1 MKFLRVISV
10 IFVAGTLLA
19 TEKTISID
27 VQNADIRTVL
37 RAFSEVGGV
46 NIVTT
51 PNVSGS
57 VTFSVNNVPW
67 KEAFKSLLD
76 AYSLAYTEQ
85 KNIITVMTQDEYAKV
100 RDVSGLEMKVFKI
113 KYLDA
118 TDISSVVEGLL
129 SSRGKMKVEPS
140 TNSLVITDLPENLNK
155 IENFLFG
162 MDKPSRQVQIQVKV
176 VEVDYDAARALGVN
190 WVLAKDHPSNMVG
203 VRLSND
209 ASIGGAKTNLS
220 IGTILNGVSIDNV
233 LQALE
238 NESKANI
245 ISAPSIMVAN
255 NNKAKIVSGK
265 KVPVVTKDIS
275 GNTVVQ
281 FFDAAIKLEVTPH
294 ITPDGNI
301 AMELHPQVSDIAGYS
316 PAGQPIISNQ
326 EVETKLT
333 VKNGET
339 IVLGGVVKETNRHG
353 NAGFPFL
360 RRIPILNLLFSSN
373 EKATSKVELM
383 VFVTP
388 RIVADEAMNT
398 LNNTEETK
406 MPSTNIDNAPTEE
419 IKEEKE

>member
-1 MKFLRVISV
+1 MKFFKVIS
-10 IFVAGTLLA
+10 ILLMAGTLMA
-19 TEKTISID
+19 AEKTITIN
-27 VQNADIRTVL
+27 VQNADIKTVL
-37 RAFSEVGGV
+37 RAFSNVANI

-51 PNVSGS
+51 PKVKAK
-57 VTFSVNNVPW
+57 VTFSVKNVPW

-76 AYSLAYTEQ
+76 AYGLAYTEQ
-85 KNIITVMTQDEYAKV
+85 KDIITVMTQDEYAKV
-100 RDVSGLEMKVFKI
+100 RDVSGLEMKIFRI
-113 KYLDA
+113 KYMKAGDVA
-118 TDISSVVEGLL
+118 PVIESLL
-129 SSRGKMKVEPS
+129 SSRGKMKVEAS
-140 TNSLVITDLPENLNK
+140 TNSLVITDLPDNILK
-155 IENFLFG
+155 IENFLKG
-162 MDKPSRQVQIQVKV
+162 MDKPAKQVQIQVKV
-176 VEVDYDAARALGVN
+176 VEVDYDAARSLGIN
-190 WVLAKDHPSNMVG
+190 WVTAKDHPTDRTA

-220 IGTILNGVSIDNV
+220 IGTIIKGVSIESV

-245 ISAPSIMVAN
+245 VSAPSIMVSDN
-255 NNKAKIVSGK
+255 HEAKIISGK

-326 EVETKLT
+326 EAQTKLT
-333 VKNGET
+333 IKDGQT
-339 IVLGGVVKETNRHG
+339 IVLGGVVKETKRKG

-360 RRIPILNLLFSSN
+360 RKIPVLNLLFSSN
-373 EKATSKVELM
+373 EKASSKVELM

-388 RIVADEAMNT
+388 RIVNDEALNT
-398 LNNTEETK
+398 NVQGESNEN
-406 MPSTNIDNAPTEE
+406 MGAPKEE
-419 IKEEKE
+419 IKEGSK

>member
-1 MKFLRVISV
+1 MKFFRVMS
-10 IFVAGTLLA
+10 IFLITGALLA
-19 TEKTISID
+19 GEKTISLD
-27 VQNADIRTVL
+27 VQNADIKTVL
-37 RAFSEVGGV
+37 RAFSDVAGV

-51 PNVSGS
+51 PDVKAN
-57 VTFSVNNVPW
+57 VTFSVKNVPW
-67 KEAFKSLLD
+67 REAFTSLLN

-85 KNIITVMTQDEYAKV
+85 KNIITVMTQDEYSKV
-100 RDVSGLEMKVFKI
+100 RDIAGLEMKVFRV
-113 KYLDA
+113 KYLKASDVA
-118 TDISSVVEGLL
+118 PVVESLL
-129 SSRGKMKVEPS
+129 SSRGKMKVESS
-140 TNSLVITDLPENLNK
+140 TNSLVITDLPDNLIK
-155 IENFLFG
+155 IENFLNG
-162 MDKPSRQVQIQVKV
+162 MDRPERQVQIQVKV
-176 VEVDYDAARALGVN
+176 VEVDYDAARSLGIN
-190 WVLAKDHPSNMVG
+190 WVVAKDHPTDKVG

-209 ASIGGAKTNLS
+209 ASIGGAQTNLS
-220 IGTILNGVSIDNV
+220 IGTIVKGISIDNV

-245 ISAPSIMVAN
+245 VSAPSIMVAN

-326 EVETKLT
+326 EAETKLT
-333 VKNGET
+333 IKNGET
-339 IVLGGVVKETNRHG
+339 IVLGGVVKQTKRKG

-360 RRIPILNLLFSSN
+360 RKIPVINLLFSSN
-373 EKATSKVELM
+373 ENASSKVELM

-388 RIVADEAMNT
+388 KIVGDEAMNT
-398 LNNTEETK
+398 LKSPEETETK
-406 MPSTNIDNAPTEE
+406 QEGVKGATIP
-419 IKEEKE
+419 EEK

>member
-1 MKFLRVISV
+1 MKFFRVMS
-10 IFVAGTLLA
+10 IFLVAGTLLA
-19 TEKTISID
+19 AEKTISLD

-37 RAFSEVGGV
+37 RAFSDVAGV

-51 PNVSGS
+51 PNVKGN
-57 VTFSVNNVPW
+57 VTFSVKNVPW

-85 KNIITVMTQDEYAKV
+85 KNIITVMTQDEYSKV
-100 RDVSGLEMKVFKI
+100 RDVSGLEMKIFRI
-113 KYLDA
+113 KYLKASDVA
-118 TDISSVVEGLL
+118 PVVEGLL
-129 SSRGKMKVEPS
+129 SSRGKMKVEAS
-140 TNSLVITDLPENLNK
+140 TNSLVITDLPDNIYK
-155 IENFLFG
+155 IENFLSG
-162 MDKPSRQVQIQVKV
+162 MDKPARQVQIQVKV
-176 VEVDYDAARALGVN
+176 VEVDYDAARSLGIN
-190 WVLAKDHPSNMVG
+190 WVVAKNHPSDRVG

-209 ASIGGAKTNLS
+209 ASIAGAKTNLS
-220 IGTILNGVSIDNV
+220 IGTIINGISIDNV

-245 ISAPSIMVAN
+245 ISAPSIMVAD

-316 PAGQPIISNQ
+316 PSGQPIISNQ
-326 EVETKLT
+326 EAETKLT
-333 VKNGET
+333 IKDGET
-339 IVLGGVVKETNRHG
+339 IVLGGVVKETKRKG

-360 RRIPILNLLFSSN
+360 RKIPVLNLLFASN

-388 RIVADEAMNT
+388 RIVGDEVMNSLKNSNEDEST
-398 LNNTEETK
+398 VPENNKEV
-406 MPSTNIDNAPTEE
+406 AP
-419 IKEEKE
+419 EEK